1 MSEVVGMGFS
11 VALVGVG
18 ASAPAWRLDN
28 QELAR
33 RLGCSEAWIEARTGI
48 RERRVAAPETTS
60 SELAFQAAEAALQ
73 RARLTPEDL
82 DLIVVATSTPDH
94 LMPST
99 ACMVQG
105 RLGARQA
112 AAFDLSA
119 ACAGFPYGVAVAAQ
133 FIQTGAYRRVLVV
146 GVDLMSRVVDGQD
159 RSTAI
164 LFGDAA
170 GAVVLQQAPDHV
182 PFYWR
187 LGADGTSWQLLYAPA
202 PYPSERSGSRDGR
215 YLRMN
220 GREVY
225 RFGVSILVASLRQAL
240 QEAGLTVDDIK
251 LVVPHQA
258 NARLIE
264 AASNQLGLRSD
275 QLVVNIDRYGN
286 TSAASIP
293 LALAE
298 AVEQGR
304 VVSGDLLALV
314 GFGAGL
320 AWGVALVTWLG
331 SPHPVA
337 PNGRMSARKSDGAC
351 GRQPL

>member
-1 MSEVVGMGFS
+1 MDFS

-18 ASAPAWRLDN
+18 ACVPGRRLDN
-28 QELAR
+28 HELAQ
-33 RLGCSEAWIEARTGI
+33 RLGCSEEWIEARTGI
-48 RERRVAAPETTS
+48 RERRIAGPATAS
-60 SELAFQAAEAALQ
+60 SDLAVQAAEAALES
-73 RARLTPEDL
+73 ARLTPNDL
-82 DLIVVATSTPDH
+82 DLIVVATSTPDYR
-94 LMPST
+94 MPST
-99 ACMVQG
+99 ACLVQG

-119 ACAGFPYGVAVAAQ
+119 ACAGFPYGVAVAGQ
-133 FIQTGAYRRVLVV
+133 FIRTGTYRCVLVV

-170 GAVVLQQAPDHV
+170 GAVVLQQAPNHV
-182 PFYWR
+182 PFHWC
-187 LGADGTSWQLLYAPA
+187 LGADGTRWQLLFAPA
-202 PYPSERSGSRDGR
+202 SYPSEPLGSHDGQ

-225 RFGVSILVASLRQAL
+225 RFGVSILVASLHQAL
-240 QEAGLTVDDIK
+240 QNAGLTVEDLK
-251 LVVPHQA
+251 LVIPHQA

-264 AASNQLGLRSD
+264 AAYKQLGLRPE
-275 QLVVNIDRYGN
+275 QLMINIDRYGN

-293 LALAE
+293 LALVE

-304 VVSGDLLALV
+304 VEPGDLLALV

-320 AWGVALVTWLG
+320 AWGVTLVTWLG
-331 SPHPVA
+331 
-337 PNGRMSARKSDGAC
+337 
-351 GRQPL
+351 